1 MPPKRRT
8 QRNRREESVNRE
20 ARGENAPP
28 PPPPPPPVMPGVAEL
43 VAQTNQLIATVLA
56 RLPPQNEHGEPR
68 EHRETI
74 GCTSANFFRHNSPTF
89 DGIAG
94 PIAADHWLNGIQRLM
109 VALKCT
115 DEQKVNY
122 AGLKLTG
129 EAEYWWMSKQ
139 AMLILELGEDVPI
152 TWERFKQEFNDRFFP
167 QEQRQMRAREF
178 LALTQGDMNVEQYSN
193 KFIELSRYAPNL
205 VPNEETKVERFLCGL
220 QSKIRGRVI
229 CHGIKEYTKLVDLAS
244 IAERSVN
251 DESADE
257 ARKKRSA
264 PPLMEI
270 KAPLRRISFKY
281 QLGRLREH
289 EQRSSRMYS
298 TDSFKSYG
306 LKQIRGGPLG
316 MIHVGNKESSP

>member
-8 QRNRREESVNRE
+8 QRNRQEESVNRE

-28 PPPPPPPVMPGVAEL
+28 QPPPPPPVMPGVAEL

-109 VALKCT
+109 VALKCI

-122 AGLKLTG
+122 AGLKLIG

-139 AMLILELGEDVPI
+139 AMLITELGEDVPI

-167 QEQRQMRAREF
+167 LEQRQLRAREF
-178 LALTQGDMNVEQYSN
+178 LELTQGDMNVEQPTYPAKRQAIGS
-193 KFIELSRYAPNL
+193 SSGAA
-205 VPNEETKVERFLCGL
+205 TK
-220 QSKIRGRVI
+220 
-229 CHGIKEYTKLVDLAS
+229 
-244 IAERSVN
+244 
-251 DESADE
+251 
-257 ARKKRSA
+257 
-264 PPLMEI
+264 
-270 KAPLRRISFKY
+270 RII
-281 QLGRLREH
+281 H
-289 EQRSSRMYS
+289 N
-298 TDSFKSYG
+298 
-306 LKQIRGGPLG
+306 QIRVQGPYVQ
-316 MIHVGNKESSP
+316 HVGGHTSVSAVLQPGAVFDVARLATMPITVR